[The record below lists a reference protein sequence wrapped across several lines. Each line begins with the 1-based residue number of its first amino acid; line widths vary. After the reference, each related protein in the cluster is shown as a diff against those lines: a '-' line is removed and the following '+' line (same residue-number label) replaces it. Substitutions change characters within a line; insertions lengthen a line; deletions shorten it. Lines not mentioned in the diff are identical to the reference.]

1 MKRRNAIPA
10 LTLFLLP
17 TLLPPATAQDAE
29 VSGETVGRTLSVSG
43 MLQDAEGEPVV
54 GATVEFVGKGIK
66 LETDMGGYFNIA
78 TLADG
83 VVTIRCTTVDGQI
96 MAAAA
101 HLSPSTDAY
110 VIRFYRER
118 EYVMRL
124 IISDNYGYFGEA
136 GGYKPNVY
144 LYPATEADINVWLAF
159 VGGGRM
165 TASEPEY
172 IEGWDVTVT
181 PEGRITAYEPVW
193 FLDPETG
200 EHWPIPA
207 RGEPAGEYDYLFYE
221 GELAGP
227 GQLDYG
233 WVVPR
238 EEIESFFRETL
249 AAYGF
254 AGRETDDFVDFW
266 APRLSDYP
274 LFAVYPQTAAEY
286 EKLVSMA
293 VFPAPD
299 SVLRVVFTIRGLWE
313 NAELTLTEPA
323 IAPFERRGFT
333 VVEWGVILKQSDA
346 RFYLH

>member
-1 MKRRNAIPA
+1 MKRRYVIPT
-10 LTLFLLP
+10 LTLLLLLP
-17 TLLPPATAQDAE
+17 TLLPPATAQDE
-29 VSGETVGRTLSVSG
+29 GISGETEELTVSVSG
-43 MLQDAEGEPVV
+43 MLLDADGNPVV

-78 TLADG
+78 TLAVG
-83 VVTIRCTTVDGQI
+83 AATIRCTIGEDTVELETPPL
-96 MAAAA
+96 APVTAEHVTLF
-101 HLSPSTDAY
+101 HLGRDY
-110 VIRFYRER
+110 VLHLYTTQENP
-118 EYVMRL
+118 YV
-124 IISDNYGYFGEA
+124 A
-136 GGYKPNVY
+136 GKPNIY

-181 PEGRITAYEPVW
+181 PEGKITAYEPVY

-238 EEIESFFRETL
+238 EEIEPFFRETL

-254 AGRETDDFVDFW
+254 AGREIDDFVEFW

-286 EKLVSMA
+286 EKLVSMS

-299 SVLRVVFTIRGLWE
+299 SVLRVIFTIRGLWE
-313 NAELTLTEPA
+313 GAELTLTEPA